1 MTAMFAILFPRHH
14 CVTGRSKPRPEKP
27 LKLGSIILWGV
38 ILIGRITD
46 ANAQGKIL
54 LVSQKDPEVIQ
65 GSTPAPL
72 YRDPVYDGAAD
83 PVLVWNPQKQAWWMF
98 YTQRRAKLD
107 LPGVEWCHGT
117 EIGVAESVDHGF
129 SWTYTG
135 TLPLSHPDEAYSFWA
150 PDVIMDD
157 NGTFHLFPSYVPGAA
172 ETHRNW
178 SGERYIFHYTSTDLW
193 NWEFQERVPLSSD
206 YCIDA
211 TLFRT
216 PGGKW
221 RMWYKDEGHD
231 SRTLAVESSDLK
243 AWEPVEDPGVSQLYG
258 EGPKTFRFKGHY
270 WLIKDP
276 DSGLDVYRSS
286 DLEHWEYKGKIL
298 DQPGT
303 RNSDGTIGKHADV
316 VVSGDRA
323 YIIYFTHPYTQ
334 HATVRNGMMPFSY
347 RHTALQAAELVVVD
361 GRLVCDRDKP
371 FRIFLEP
378 ASGKAREHGLK

>member
-1 MTAMFAILFPRHH
+1 
-14 CVTGRSKPRPEKP
+14 
-27 LKLGSIILWGV
+27 
-38 ILIGRITD
+38 
-46 ANAQGKIL
+46 
-54 LVSQKDPEVIQ
+54 
-65 GSTPAPL
+65 
-72 YRDPVYDGAAD
+72 
-83 PVLVWNPQKQAWWMF
+83 
-98 YTQRRAKLD
+98 
-107 LPGVEWCHGT
+107 
-117 EIGVAESVDHGF
+117 
-129 SWTYTG
+129 
-135 TLPLSHPDEAYSFWA
+135 
-150 PDVIMDD
+150 
-157 NGTFHLFPSYVPGAA
+157 
-172 ETHRNW
+172 
-178 SGERYIFHYTSTDLW
+178 
-193 NWEFQERVPLSSD
+193 
-206 YCIDA
+206 
-211 TLFRT
+211 
-216 PGGKW
+216 
-221 RMWYKDEGHD
+221 MWYKDEGHD

-323 YIIYFTHPYTQ
+323 YIIYLTHPYTQ